1 LPTLGKI
8 IDNLTFASICKIM
21 KEKDVKFSGDGHHSA
36 KNRAAEGMGDINT
49 DENMAGTSHLNDEVT
64 EQSELEG
71 YREELQAQKDKYLRL
86 FADFDNFR
94 KRTARENLELR
105 QTAGKEVIIAMLDV
119 LDDCDRAEKQ
129 LQQEEDINHLKEGVQ
144 LVFNKLR
151 SVLQAKGLKA
161 METLHTDFDVEK
173 QEAITEIPA
182 PTDELKGKVLD
193 ELQKGYYLN
202 DKIVRFAKV
211 VIGK

>member
-1 LPTLGKI
+1 
-8 IDNLTFASICKIM
+8 M

-49 DENMAGTSHLNDEVT
+49 DENVAGTSHLNDEVT
-64 EQSELEG
+64 EESELESC
-71 YREELQAQKDKYLRL
+71 REELQAQKDKYLRL

-105 QTAGKEVIIAMLDV
+105 QTAGKEVIIALLDV

-129 LQQEEDINHLKEGVQ
+129 LQQEDDINQLKEGVQ

-151 SVLQAKGLKA
+151 SVLQNKGLKA